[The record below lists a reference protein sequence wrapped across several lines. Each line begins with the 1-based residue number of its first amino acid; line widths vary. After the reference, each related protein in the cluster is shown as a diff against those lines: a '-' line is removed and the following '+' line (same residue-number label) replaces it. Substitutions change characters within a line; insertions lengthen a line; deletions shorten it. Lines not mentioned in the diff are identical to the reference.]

1 MFAPVHG
8 FSGFSVDDIAAAKTF
23 YGETLGLDV
32 KDGAMGN
39 IDLTLPGGA
48 TVFIYPKPDHQP
60 ASFTILNFVVDDID
74 AAVDELN
81 SRGVVTKIY
90 DDASFPTDEKGIA
103 ARQVRRARD
112 RTSPGSA
119 IRRATCSRCSRTS
132 VLSRVSAPAGSSRRT
147 GP

>member
-1 MFAPVHG
+1 MFAPVSS

-23 YGETLGLDV
+23 YGETLGLDA

-48 TVFIYPKPDHQP
+48 TVFIYPKADHQP

-90 DDASFPTDEKGIA
+90 DDGAFPTDEKGIA
-103 ARQVRRARD
+103 RGKSVGQGPDIAWFRD
-112 RTSPGSA
+112 PAGNVL
-119 IRRATCSRCSRTS
+119 S
-132 VLSRVSAPAGSSRRT
+132 VLQD
-147 GP
+147 